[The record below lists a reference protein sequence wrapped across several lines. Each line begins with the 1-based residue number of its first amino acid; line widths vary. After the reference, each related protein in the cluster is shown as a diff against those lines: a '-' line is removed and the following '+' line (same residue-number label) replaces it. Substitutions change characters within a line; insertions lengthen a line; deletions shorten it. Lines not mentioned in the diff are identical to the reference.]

1 MILLFQATALIFLH
15 KQLRSKTH
23 SLECTQVGMLVCFT
37 SLENVGPVPSAFQ
50 HITAFLSNVWSSL
63 QGFAVRMSRKGWII
77 QLNRQGRVYSRIC
90 QGKTRRAQLRKP
102 KARGWKRNTIP
113 SVIYTLVFYFKW
125 YIEHKWLHI
134 ILG

>member
-63 QGFAVRMSRKGWII
+63 QWVAVRISRKGWII

-90 QGKTRRAQLRKP
+90 QEERHIELSCANQRQKDEKGTPFLLLF
-102 KARGWKRNTIP
+102 IH
-113 SVIYTLVFYFKW
+113 LYF
-125 YIEHKWLHI
+125 
-134 ILG
+134 ILNDT